1 MNPLQWVFGGLLVV
15 ALAATV
21 WGYPHK
27 YGALSGRSR
36 LFRTVGILLLDLL
49 LITIVM
55 YLSTD
60 WIAMKYQVGRSA
72 SDSLKLIAASRLLY
86 FTTWVIITILT
97 LGMGMLDALENFT
110 VYRKQRRQAL
120 DDMIQDA
127 IAASQAKKLATA
139 GGEGS
144 GKDS

>member
-1 MNPLQWVFGGLLVV
+1 MNLFQWVFGGLLAV
-15 ALAATV
+15 ALVVTV
-21 WGYPHK
+21 WGYPRK

-55 YLSTD
+55 YFSTD
-60 WIAMKYQVGRSA
+60 WLAMRFRVGIETE
-72 SDSLKLIAASRLLY
+72 KNIQLIAASKLLY

-110 VYRKQRRQAL
+110 VYRKQRREAL

-127 IAASQAKKLATA
+127 IAASQAKRLATA
-139 GGEGS
+139 GGEGGS
-144 GKDS
+144 KES